1 MQFILDVI
9 AAALIWL
16 AAVAF
21 SHFGI
26 KVDLPDRHPPK
37 AERIIERTPAP
48 ARPSVEAQSAK
59 TNPDCPELKP
69 ATLKTV

>member
-9 AAALIWL
+9 AAAVIWL

-26 KVDLPDRHPPK
+26 KVELPHRDPPK
-37 AERIIERTPAP
+37 AERTIERTQAP
-48 ARPSVEAQSAK
+48 PRQDIDADP
-59 TNPDCPELKP
+59 NCPKVKP
-69 ATLKTV
+69 AVMKHA

>member
-9 AAALIWL
+9 AAAIIWL

-21 SHFGI
+21 GHFGI

-37 AERIIERTPAP
+37 AERTIRRTPAP
-48 ARPSVEAQSAK
+48 ARVQIRPVLAD
-59 TNPDCPELKP
+59 PDCPKLKP
-69 ATLKTV
+69 ATSKHV

>member
-9 AAALIWL
+9 AAAVIWL

-26 KVDLPDRHPPK
+26 KVELPDRHSPK
-37 AERIIERTPAP
+37 AERTIERTQAP
-48 ARPSVEAQSAK
+48 ARQEIDADP
-59 TNPDCPELKP
+59 NCPKVKP
-69 ATLKTV
+69 AVLKRV

>member
-1 MQFILDVI
+1 MQFILDII
-9 AAALIWL
+9 AAALVWL

-21 SHFGI
+21 GHFGI

-48 ARPSVEAQSAK
+48 ARQSAR

-69 ATLKTV
+69 AALKTV

>member
-9 AAALIWL
+9 AAAVIWL

-21 SHFGI
+21 GHFGI

-37 AERIIERTPAP
+37 SERTIERSQAP
-48 ARPSVEAQSAK
+48 ARQDIKAD
-59 TNPDCPELKP
+59 PDCPQLKP
-69 ATLKTV
+69 AVSKHV